1 MTVKKLDDGRYEVD
15 IRPAGRNGKRIRR
28 KFDKKS
34 EAIAF
39 EKHTQYNHHNKEW
52 LSKPTDKRRLSELTA
67 IWWELKGK
75 HEEHGKSNL
84 GKIEIFTR
92 IADDPCVFQITKAL
106 ISQYSATRRSQG
118 IKPSSINRDLTC
130 ISGMFTALI
139 EAELFFGE
147 HPIRGT
153 KRLKEQKP
161 ETGYLTQD
169 EITVLLSQLDGDNKK
184 IAILCLSTGAR
195 WGEAASLKA
204 ENVIHN
210 RCTFVKT
217 KTNKPRT
224 VPISDEV
231 ASMIAN
237 NKRGFLFPDANY
249 PAFRRLMKELK
260 PDLPAGQATHALRHS
275 FATHFM
281 INGGSIITLQRILGH
296 SRIEQTM
303 VYAHFAPEYLQDAI
317 ALNPLRGGIEAPSVH
332 TVSTGG

>member
-1 MTVKKLDDGRYEVD
+1 MTIKKLDDGRYEVD

-34 EAIAF
+34 EAVAF
-39 EKHTQYNHHNKEW
+39 EKHTQYNHHNKDW
-52 LSKPTDKRRLSELTA
+52 LSKPKDKRRLSELTK
-67 IWWELKGK
+67 IWWDLKGK

-92 IADDPCVFQITKAL
+92 ITDDPCVFQIDKAL
-106 ISQYSATRRSQG
+106 ISQYTAARRGQG

-153 KRLKEQKP
+153 KRLKEEKP
-161 ETGYLTQD
+161 ETGYLTQE
-169 EITVLLSQLDGDNKK
+169 EIALLLSVLHGDNKK
-184 IAILCLSTGAR
+184 IAVLCLSTGAR
-195 WGEAASLKA
+195 WGEAARLKA
-204 ENVIHN
+204 EHIIHN
-210 RCTFVKT
+210 RVTFVKT

-231 ASMIAN
+231 AAMIASN
-237 NKRGFLFPDANY
+237 RRGFLFPDAAY
-249 PAFRRLMKELK
+249 PDFRRTLKEIK
-260 PDLPAGQATHALRHS
+260 PDLPMGQATHALRHS

-303 VYAHFAPEYLQDAI
+303 VYAHFAPEYLQDAVT
-317 ALNPLRGGIEAPSVH
+317 LNPLRGGTRAESVH
-332 TVSTGG
+332 AMSTVG

>member
-1 MTVKKLDDGRYEVD
+1 MSIKKLDDGRYEVD
-15 IRPAGRNGKRIRR
+15 IRPSGRNGKRIRR

-34 EAIAF
+34 EALAF
-39 EKHTQYNHHNKEW
+39 EKHTQYNHHDKEW
-52 LSKPTDKRRLSELTA
+52 MAKPTDKRHLSELTRV
-67 IWWELKGK
+67 WWELKGK

-92 IADDPCVFQITKAL
+92 ITNDPCAFQITKAV
-106 ISQYSATRRSQG
+106 ISQYSATRRSEG

-153 KRLKEQKP
+153 KRLKEDTP
-161 ETGYLTQD
+161 ETGYLTQG
-169 EITVLLSQLDGDNKK
+169 EITLLLSRLDGDNKK

-195 WGEAASLKA
+195 WSEAARLKA
-204 ENVIHN
+204 EHIIQN
-210 RCTFVKT
+210 RVTFVKT

-224 VPISDEV
+224 VPISEEV
-231 ASMIAN
+231 AALIAG
-237 NKRGFLFPDANY
+237 KGFLFPAASY
-249 PAFRRLMKELK
+249 PQFRRTMKDVK
-260 PDLPAGQATHALRHS
+260 PDLPDGQATHALRHS

-303 VYAHFAPEYLQDAI
+303 VYAHFAPEYLQDAVT
-317 ALNPLRGGIEAPSVH
+317 LNPLRGGIHAESVH
-332 TVSTGG
+332 TVSTVG

>member
-1 MTVKKLDDGRYEVD
+1 MTIKKTDDGRYEVD

-34 EAIAF
+34 EAVAF
-39 EKHTQYNHHNKEW
+39 EKHTLYNHHDKEW
-52 LSKPTDKRRLSELTA
+52 LSKPTDKRHLSELTR
-67 IWWELKGK
+67 IWWDLKGK

-84 GKIEIFTR
+84 GKIEMFSR
-92 IADDPCVFQITKAL
+92 ITGDPCAFQITKLL
-106 ISQYSATRRSQG
+106 ISQYTATRRGQG

-153 KRLKEQKP
+153 KRLKEEKP
-161 ETGYLTQD
+161 ETGYLTQN
-169 EITVLLSQLDGDNKK
+169 EIALLLTRLDGDNKK
-184 IAILCLSTGAR
+184 IAVLCLSTGAR
-195 WGEAASLKA
+195 WGEAARLKA
-204 ENVIHN
+204 EHIIQN
-210 RCTFVKT
+210 RVTFVKT

-224 VPISDEV
+224 VPVSADV
-231 ASMIAN
+231 AALITD
-237 NKRGFLFPDANY
+237 NKRGFLFTDAAY
-249 PAFRRLMKELK
+249 PEFRRTLKEVK

-303 VYAHFAPEYLQDAI
+303 VYAHFAPEYLQDAVS
-317 ALNPLRGGIEAPSVH
+317 LNPLRGGTDAQNVH
-332 TVSTGG
+332 TVSTVG